1 MDAFL
6 ILIIAGAVGLV
17 VAVVGFGF
25 TLWTKDRRTIAIG
38 ISLLGIAILLFASHW
53 QDNHVG
59 RDMLY
64 FDITQREELTR
75 KLEAL
80 NLLLKLFLER

>member
-1 MDAFL
+1 M
-6 ILIIAGAVGLV
+6 
-17 VAVVGFGF
+17 
-25 TLWTKDRRTIAIG
+25 
-38 ISLLGIAILLFASHW
+38 GIAILLFDSHW

-59 RDMLY
+59 RDMLC
-64 FDITQREELTR
+64 FDITQREKLTR